1 MPTKKGSTKNTI
13 SKNVKSEIKHGK
25 SKAQALA
32 IALSIAEKSKP
43 KNKK

>member
-1 MPTKKGSTKNTI
+1 MPTKKGYGKNTI

-25 SKAQALA
+25 SKTQALA
-32 IALSIAEKSKP
+32 IALSIAEKAKS

>member
-1 MPTKKGSTKNTI
+1 MPTKKGYGKDAIAKNIKTEM
-13 SKNVKSEIKHGK
+13 KSGK

>member
-1 MPTKKGSTKNTI
+1 MPTKKGYGKETIAKNIKT
-13 SKNVKSEIKHGK
+13 EIKHGK